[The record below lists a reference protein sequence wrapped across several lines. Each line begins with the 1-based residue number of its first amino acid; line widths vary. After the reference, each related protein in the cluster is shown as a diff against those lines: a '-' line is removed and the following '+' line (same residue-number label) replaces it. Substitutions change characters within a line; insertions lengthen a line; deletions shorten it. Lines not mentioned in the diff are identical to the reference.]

1 MQYLFPREKI
11 CEKFLKASD
20 MSLFHYFRISKPAA
34 EKVPA
39 EEVDAAYKRFR
50 TRTFWGVTA
59 AYTLYYVCRMT
70 LGVVKQPLIDGGIL
84 SASQL
89 GIIGSAFYFVY
100 AVGKFTNGFI
110 ADYCN
115 IRRFMAAGLG
125 VSALIN
131 LILGILGLLHG
142 PLGIG
147 SLAMMLAFALLW
159 GVNGWMQS
167 MGSPPGTIS
176 LSRWFPLKTRG
187 TMYSIFSST
196 PQLGKAVSM
205 ILTGF
210 IVAAAGWQWGFLAA
224 AAAGVAGTII
234 SLVFISDTP
243 ESRGL
248 PSVQELSGE
257 PVRELDKKPTR
268 ELQKWVFRHPGIWVI
283 AISTAFLYI
292 TQHAVSDWGVLFL
305 QKQKTFSLESATQV
319 IGIAEV
325 FGVAGNLMAGWLS
338 DRLFRGNRVRPVMI
352 AGILAV
358 LSLTGFL
365 FLGGG
370 YWANIAFVALFS
382 MAFSVVF
389 CIVAGLMAL
398 DFVPRKATGAALGI
412 VGISS
417 YAAAGAQSIV
427 SGFLIDG
434 NAADGLYN
442 FTPVSIFWTVACLIA
457 FVLPIIGWKYLRPK
471 E

>member
-1 MQYLFPREKI
+1 
-11 CEKFLKASD
+11 
-20 MSLFHYFRISKPAA
+20 MSLLSHFRISPPAA
-34 EKVPA
+34 EKLPPG
-39 EEVDAAYKRFR
+39 EVDAAYRRYR

-84 SASQL
+84 SAGQL

-100 AVGKFTNGFI
+100 AVGKFTNGFL
-110 ADYCN
+110 ADHCN
-115 IRRFMAAGLG
+115 IRRFMAVGLG
-125 VSALIN
+125 ISALVN
-131 LILGILGLLHG
+131 LVLGILGLLYG
-142 PLGIG
+142 PLGIA
-147 SLAMMLAFALLW
+147 SMVMLLSFSILW
-159 GVNGWMQS
+159 GLNGWVQS

-205 ILTGF
+205 IVTGF
-210 IVAAAGWQWGFLAA
+210 IVAAVGWQWGFLSA
-224 AAAGVAGTII
+224 AAAGVVGTVIA
-234 SLVFISDTP
+234 LVFISDTP

-257 PVRELDKKPTR
+257 PLRELDKKPVQD
-268 ELQKWVFRHPGIWVI
+268 LQKWVFRHPGIWVI

-305 QKQKTFSLESATQV
+305 QKQKAFSLEGATQV

-338 DRLFRGNRVRPVMI
+338 DRVFRGNRVRPVVI
-352 AGILAV
+352 SGVLAV
-358 LSLTGFL
+358 LSLAGFL
-365 FLGGG
+365 FLGGS
-370 YWANIAFVALFS
+370 YWANVAFVALFS

-417 YAAAGAQSIV
+417 YAAAGAQSLV
-427 SGFLIDG
+427 SGFLIEG
-434 NAADGLYN
+434 NVAEGLYN
-442 FTPVSIFWTVACLIA
+442 FTPVSVFWTAACLVA
-457 FVLPIIGWKYLRPK
+457 FVLPVIGWKYLRPK

>member
-1 MQYLFPREKI
+1 
-11 CEKFLKASD
+11 
-20 MSLFHYFRISKPAA
+20 MSLYSYFRISKPRA

-39 EEVDAAYKRFR
+39 AQVEGTYKRLR
-50 TRTFWGVTA
+50 SRTFWGVTV

-70 LGVVKQPLIDGGIL
+70 LGVVKQPLIDGGVL
-84 SASQL
+84 TAGQL

-100 AVGKFTNGFI
+100 AVGKFLNGFI

-115 IRRFMAAGLG
+115 IRRFMAVGIG
-125 VSALIN
+125 VSALVN
-131 LILGILGLLHG
+131 LLLGVLGLLSG
-142 PLGIG
+142 PLGFG
-147 SLAMMLAFALLW
+147 AGVLFAFFSVLW

-176 LSRWFPLKTRG
+176 LSRWFPLTQRG
-187 TMYSIFSST
+187 TRYSIFSST

-205 ILTGF
+205 IMTGF

-224 AAAGVAGTII
+224 GVAGVIGLVV

-243 ESRGL
+243 ESEGL

-257 PVRELDKKPTR
+257 EVKPMDQQPTK

-305 QKQKTFSLESATQV
+305 QKQKDFSLEGAAEV
-319 IGIAEV
+319 IGLAEV
-325 FGVAGNLMAGWLS
+325 FGVAGNLAAGWLS
-338 DRLFRGNRVRPVMI
+338 DVLFRGNRSRPVVL

-358 LSLTGFL
+358 LSLAGFL
-365 FLGGG
+365 FVDGGFG
-370 YWANIAFVALFS
+370 LNMVFVAVFS
-382 MAFSVVF
+382 CSFSVVF

-412 VGISS
+412 VGVSS
-417 YAAAGAQSIV
+417 YAAAGLQSLA
-427 SGFLIDG
+427 SGLLIDG
-434 NAADGLYN
+434 FEAGGVYN
-442 FTPVSIFWTVACLIA
+442 FTPVSIFWIVACFLA
-457 FVLPIIGWKYLRPK
+457 FSLPVIGWKYLRR
-471 E
+471 

>member
-1 MQYLFPREKI
+1 
-11 CEKFLKASD
+11 
-20 MSLFHYFRISKPAA
+20 MSLYSHFRISKPAA
-34 EKVPA
+34 QPLPE
-39 EEVDAAYKRFR
+39 EEVDAAYKRYR
-50 TRTFWGVTA
+50 KRTFWGVTV

-84 SASQL
+84 SAGQL
-89 GIIGSAFYFVY
+89 GLIGSAFYFVY

-125 VSALIN
+125 ISALIN
-131 LILGILGLLHG
+131 LVLGVLGLLCG
-142 PLGIG
+142 PVGIT
-147 SLAMMLAFALLW
+147 SLVMMLSFAILW

-205 ILTGF
+205 IVTGF
-210 IVAAAGWQWGFLAA
+210 IVAAVGWQWGFLAA
-224 AAAGVAGTII
+224 AAAGVIGTLIA
-234 SLVFISDTP
+234 LVFISDTP

-257 PVRELDKKPTR
+257 PLKTLDKKPTK

-305 QKQKTFSLESATQV
+305 QKQKTFSLERATQV

-325 FGVAGNLMAGWLS
+325 FGVIGNLLAGWLS
-338 DRLFRGNRVRPVMI
+338 DYVFRGSRVRPVI
-352 AGILAV
+352 ISGVLAV
-358 LSLTGFL
+358 LSLAGFL
-365 FLGGG
+365 FLGGS

-427 SGFLIDG
+427 SGFMIQG
-434 NAADGLYN
+434 NAAGGLYN
-442 FTPVSIFWTVACLIA
+442 FKPVSVFWIIACLIA
-457 FVLPIIGWKYLRPK
+457 FVLPVVGWKYLRPK

>member
-1 MQYLFPREKI
+1 
-11 CEKFLKASD
+11 
-20 MSLFHYFRISKPAA
+20 MSLFSYFRISKPAA
-34 EKVPA
+34 RPLPEG
-39 EEVDAAYKRFR
+39 EVDAAYKRLR
-50 TRTFWGVTA
+50 ARTFWGVTV
-59 AYTLYYVCRMT
+59 AYTLYYVCRGT
-70 LGVVKQPLIDGGIL
+70 LGVVKQPLIDGGVL
-84 SASQL
+84 TAGQL

-115 IRRFMAAGLG
+115 IRRFMAVGIG
-125 VSALIN
+125 ISAAIN
-131 LILGILGLLHG
+131 LILGVLGLLATPVG
-142 PLGIG
+142 MA
-147 SLAMMLAFALLW
+147 SLLIFGVFLLLW
-159 GVNGWMQS
+159 GANGWMQS

-176 LSRWFPLKTRG
+176 LSRWFPLTQRG
-187 TMYSIFSST
+187 TRYSIFSST
-196 PQLGKAVSM
+196 PQLGKSVSM
-205 ILTGF
+205 VMTGF

-224 AAAGVAGTII
+224 AVAGVIGLVV

-243 ESRGL
+243 ESEGL

-257 PVRELDKKPTR
+257 PLREMDKKPTR

-305 QKQKTFSLESATQV
+305 QKQKAFSLSTAAQI
-319 IGIAEV
+319 IGYAEA
-325 FGVAGNLMAGWLS
+325 FGITGNLIAGWLS
-338 DRLFRGNRVRPVMI
+338 DVVFRGNRVRPVVL

-358 LSLTGFL
+358 ASLFGFL

-370 YWANIAFVALFS
+370 FALNMAFVAVFS
-382 MAFSVVF
+382 FSFSIVF

-417 YAAAGAQSIV
+417 YAAAGLQSMV
-427 SGFLIDG
+427 SGFLIG
-434 NAADGLYN
+434 GFSADGFYN
-442 FTPVSIFWTVACLIA
+442 FYPVSIFWIVACLLA
-457 FVLPIIGWKYLRPK
+457 FVLPVIGWKYLKR
-471 E
+471 